1 MLNMKNSR
9 SGSRLYG
16 RQKGRPLHKRKA
28 ELVQSLLP
36 RLAIDPDQLN
46 TLIEP
51 KSLFATP
58 IQQLWLEIGFGAG
71 EHLAAQA
78 SWHTGI
84 SFIGCEPFLNG
95 IASLLDHVDRQQLTN
110 IRIWPQDAALLLD
123 ALPMASL
130 DRCFLLFADPWP
142 KARHAKRRF
151 IQPDNINRLARALKL
166 DAELVFA
173 TDHTILANWVGEQ
186 MAQSDQFTLIYDSDQ
201 PPPDWIATRYEAKG
215 RAAGRMPVYRLYRR
229 T

>member
-1 MLNMKNSR
+1 MTYTYSH
-9 SGSRLYG
+9 SRLYG

-36 RLAIDPDQLN
+36 RLAIDPGQLIK
-46 TLIEP
+46 TFEP

-58 IQQLWLEIGFGAG
+58 VQQLWLEIGFGGG
-71 EHLAAQA
+71 EHLVAQA
-78 SWHTGI
+78 ARQPDYG
-84 SFIGCEPFLNG
+84 FIGCEPFLNG

-123 ALPMASL
+123 ALPVASL

-151 IQPDNINRLARALKL
+151 IQPDNILRLARALKPG
-166 DAELVFA
+166 AELVFA
-173 TDHTILANWVGEQ
+173 TDHMILADWVAEQ
-186 MAQSDQFTLIYDSDQ
+186 MAQSDQFTCVYDSEQ
-201 PPPDWIATRYEAKG
+201 PPPDWITTRYEAKG

-229 T
+229 V